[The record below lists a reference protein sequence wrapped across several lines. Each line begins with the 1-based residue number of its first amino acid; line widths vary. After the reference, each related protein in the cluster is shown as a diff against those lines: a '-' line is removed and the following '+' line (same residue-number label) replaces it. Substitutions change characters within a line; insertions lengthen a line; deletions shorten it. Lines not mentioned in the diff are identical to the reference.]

1 MKIMKSKKNKKL
13 NLNKYRQALS
23 EKVNTIKDKA
33 NNLKDKNKSKKKV
46 GHKVLIVV
54 LGLAT
59 IIVGLLLCF
68 GIYIIV
74 TAPDFNT
81 DLLYNKEASVLLDKN
96 GDEFARLGSENR
108 ELVNYDDLPQVLVD
122 AIVATE
128 DSRFFQHNGFD
139 IARFMKA
146 SIGQL
151 TGNSSAG
158 GASTLTM
165 QLVKNTYTDPSLT
178 HGVKGIIRKFTDIYM
193 AIFKVEKKYTKE
205 EIMEFYVNQPWLGTN
220 AWGIEQACKLY
231 FNKSVKDLSL
241 PEAALMAGIFNNPIY
256 LNPFKDVEAASNRR
270 DVVLDLM
277 YKHGYIT
284 EEQMNDAKSISV
296 ESLIVP
302 NTGASLNKYQSFID
316 AVVNEVKDD
325 TGMNAYS
332 TPMEIQTTLDPD
344 IQDVLINLNNGQY
357 YTFVNNVIQIGV
369 AITDTTNGAV
379 LAVDGGRN
387 QTSQLAFNR
396 ATQMSRQPGSTAKPI
411 FDYGPIIEYNNASPG
426 TYFWDEPMTYSNG
439 QSVKDADG
447 RYQGMETMR
456 TALSQ
461 SRNIPAIQ
469 AFQQVDK
476 DKIASFAHSLGIDY
490 GDNLYES
497 CAIGGGFGVSPLQLS
512 AAYAAFARGG
522 YYIEPY
528 TYTKI
533 TFKDTNEV
541 SEQKPKKEKVMSEET
556 AYMINSILVT
566 AQQNNVGG
574 NFSISGTDVAAKTGT
589 STYDLNTLKEYG
601 VPDSASADN
610 WDITYSP
617 DYTISLWYG
626 YDKLTH
632 DYYTNSI
639 TAAIARKKIMT
650 VIAKRVYKTN
660 SRFEKP
666 SGVISVEVEKDT
678 VPLQLPS
685 AYTPADMRTSE
696 LFKSGTE
703 PSEVSNRYQQLDN
716 PTNGKATTSGDI
728 INLSWDGIATP
739 AAIDQNS
746 LQNYFNTNY
755 GQFATEY
762 YNKRISYNNSY
773 IGYLGYQVYLN
784 NNGTLTSIGYTT
796 NNSFSYN
803 TSGIGGN
810 YKFVI
815 KAAYSIFKQNASTG
829 LEINSQA
836 TTTSNIKLSGST
848 SITLHISTGYYNLT
862 DNTGFVDDNGNN
874 ITSKVNYTTT
884 IIDTT
889 SNTTVKQI
897 DLSKA
902 GSYEVTYNITNNNA
916 KLTRTIIVT
925 N

>member
-1 MKIMKSKKNKKL
+1 MKVIKIKKNKKL
-13 NLNKYRQALS
+13 DINKYRQALTD
-23 EKVNTIKDKA
+23 KVKSIKDKP
-33 NNLKDKNKSKKKV
+33 KTEKKKI
-46 GHKVLIVV
+46 GHKVLIII

-59 IIVGLLLCF
+59 IFVGLILFF

-81 DLLYNKEASVLLDKN
+81 DLLYNKEATVLLDKSGN
-96 GDEFARLGSENR
+96 EFARLGSENR
-108 ELVNYDDLPQVLVD
+108 ELVTYDDLPQVLVD

-128 DSRFFQHNGFD
+128 DSRYFQHNGFD

-165 QLVKNTYTDPSLT
+165 QLVKNTYTDPSLN
-178 HGVKGIIRKFTDIYM
+178 HGLKGIVRKFTDIYM

-205 EIMEFYVNQPWLGTN
+205 EILEFYVNQPWLGTN

-256 LNPFKDVEAASNRR
+256 LNPFKDIDASSNRR
-270 DVVLDLM
+270 DTVLELM

-284 EEQMNDAKSISV
+284 EDEMNDAKSISV
-296 ESLIVP
+296 ESLIAP
-302 NTGASLNKYQSFID
+302 NTGSSLNKYQTYID

-325 TGMNAYS
+325 TGMNAYT
-332 TPMEIQTTLDPD
+332 TPMEIQTTLDTN
-344 IQDVLINLNNGQY
+344 IQDVLINLNNGDY
-357 YTFVNNVIQIGV
+357 YTFINNVIQVGI
-369 AITDTTNGAV
+369 AITDTNDGSV
-379 LAVDGGRN
+379 VAVDGGRN

-411 FDYGPIIEYNNASPG
+411 FDYGPLIEYNNASPG
-426 TYFWDEPMTYSNG
+426 TYFWDNQMTYSNG

-447 RYQGMETMR
+447 KYQGMETMR
-456 TALSQ
+456 SALSQ

-490 GDNLYES
+490 GDTLYES

-512 AAYAAFARGG
+512 AAYATFARGG

-533 TFKDTNEV
+533 TFKDTGDV
-541 SEQKPKKEKVMSEET
+541 TEQKPKKEKVMSEET
-556 AYMINSILVT
+556 AYMINSILMT
-566 AQQNNVGG
+566 AQQNYVGG
-574 NFSISGTDVAAKTGT
+574 NFTISGTDVAAKTGT
-589 STYDLNTLKEYG
+589 STYDLQTLKEYG

-610 WDITYSP
+610 WNITYSP

-626 YDKLTH
+626 YDKLSH
-632 DYYTNSI
+632 DYYTNSNS
-639 TAAIARKKIMT
+639 AAGARKKIMAA
-650 VIAKRVYKTN
+650 IAKKIYKTN

-666 SGVISVEVEKDT
+666 SGVVSVEVEKET

-685 AYTPADMRTSE
+685 ANTPADMRMTE

-703 PSEVSNRYQQLDN
+703 PSETSNRYQQLDN
-716 PTNGKATTSGDI
+716 PTNGKATTNGDVI
-728 INLSWDGIATP
+728 TLTWNGITTP
-739 AAIDQNS
+739 AAIDQTQ
-746 LQNYFNTNY
+746 LQNYFNENY

-762 YNKRISYNNSY
+762 YNKRLSYNNSY
-773 IGYLGYQVYLN
+773 IGYLGYQIYLN
-784 NNGTLTSIGYTT
+784 NNGTLTSLGYTT
-796 NNSFSYN
+796 NTTFAYN

-810 YKFVI
+810 YKFVV
-815 KAAYSIFKQNASTG
+815 KAAYSIFKDNASSG
-829 LEINSQA
+829 LEISSA
-836 TTTSNIKLSGST
+836 TSGST
-848 SITLHISTGYYNLT
+848 SAIKLAGNSSITLHVSNGYYNLT
-862 DNTGFVDDNGNN
+862 DNTGFVDASGNN
-874 ITSKVNYTTT
+874 ITNKVNYTTT

-889 SNTTVKQI
+889 SNTTVNQI
-897 DLSKA
+897 DLSKT
-902 GSYEVTYNITNNNA
+902 GTYEVTYNITTNNT